1 MGGTWGERLGSD
13 ETWEARFHQER
24 GRQSVP
30 PAQRLGGGGA
40 GNPAFREQMKRGV
53 TTAPLHA
60 RLGLSRCRSA
70 AGLVGRGFL

>member
-1 MGGTWGERLGSD
+1 MWVAPGGSALGLMKLGRPDSTRGEAVSATGP
-13 ETWEARFHQER
+13 ETR
-24 GRQSVP
+24 GR
-30 PAQRLGGGGA
+30 GA